1 MQLLN
6 INPTEDLLPFFAIF
20 FTFMVPII
28 TIYFYYKHKN
38 RVMDERRLMIEK
50 GLTPPPIKESF
61 EISRSKTP
69 LSKGLNMIAIAL
81 GLLIG
86 YYISRHY
93 DVRGPFAIIGAILF
107 FLGIAN
113 IIMAMTSDSNRDS
126 SSLNTDN
133 EKQ

>member
-1 MQLLN
+1 
-6 INPTEDLLPFFAIF
+6 
-20 FTFMVPII
+20 
-28 TIYFYYKHKN
+28 
-38 RVMDERRLMIEK
+38 MDERRLMIEK

-93 DVRGPFAIIGAILF
+93 DIRGPFAIIGSILF
-107 FLGIAN
+107 FLGLAN
-113 IIMAMTSDSNRDS
+113 IIVAMTKDSDNHS
-126 SSLNTDN
+126 SSLNNDH

>member
-1 MQLLN
+1 MQLLS

-20 FTFMVPII
+20 FTFMVPIAV
-28 TIYFYYKHKN
+28 IYFYYKHKS

-61 EISRSKTP
+61 EIDRSKTP
-69 LSKGLNMIAIAL
+69 LAKGLNMIAIAL

-86 YYISRHY
+86 YYVSRHY
-93 DVRGPFAIIGAILF
+93 DIRGPFAIAGGILF

-113 IIMAMTSDSNRDS
+113 IIIAMIKEPNQDS
-126 SSLNTDN
+126 SHLNKNN
-133 EKQ
+133 EQQ